1 VPAYTTSAPLTRDTT
16 IAPGKLR
23 ELPEV
28 PEEVCATVSVDRT
41 NPRVLVSCSA
51 DYISAAS
58 TELRNKFG
66 ANLAV
71 ERVGVDMLAIDKDG
85 LTVADVAKACRTVP
99 LIFPRHLT
107 VEQLQTSN
115 SETDYLAEVAVALA
129 RNMLT
134 SRELAI
140 QAWSSGTLQPGS
152 EPARVSRSLTSVLE
166 ENGYKVVR
174 AGTEAVLSCYITP
187 ARVILGFNRAE
198 YSLSDWPGGRV
209 RLARSPEQISRA
221 EFKLE
226 ELFKLYPVKLKSSQ
240 TCLDLGA
247 APGGWTRIIR
257 KMGPEVY
264 SVDPAT
270 LDSGLTADPG
280 VHYVQA
286 TAHEF
291 LRSTR
296 RMFDIVVNDMRMSAG
311 LSSQV
316 MLDAAQNLHPGGL
329 AILTLKIGRHNVLRL
344 ISKCMRLLNGKYELV
359 FIRHLHHN
367 RLEITVLMRR
377 R

>member
-1 VPAYTTSAPLTRDTT
+1 VSA
-16 IAPGKLR
+16 
-23 ELPEV
+23 
-28 PEEVCATVSVDRT
+28 DRAS
-41 NPRVLVSCSA
+41 PRVLVSCSA
-51 DYISAAS
+51 DYISVAA

-66 ANLAV
+66 ATLEV
-71 ERVGVDMLAIDKDG
+71 ERAGADMLAINKDG
-85 LTVADVAKACRTVP
+85 LTVADVAEACRTVP

-115 SETDYLAEVAVALA
+115 PESEYLAETAVALA
-129 RNMLT
+129 RDMLT

-140 QAWSSGTLQPGS
+140 QAWSSGTPQPGYG
-152 EPARVSRSLTSVLE
+152 PAEVSRGLTRALE

-174 AGTEAVLSCYITP
+174 ADAEAVLSCYITP
-187 ARVILGFNRAE
+187 TRVILGINRAE

-226 ELFKLYPVKLKSSQ
+226 ELFELYPVKLTGAQ

-264 SVDPAT
+264 AVDPAT
-270 LDSGLTADPG
+270 LDSRLTADPG
-280 VHYVQA
+280 VHYIQT
-286 TAHEF
+286 TAGEF
-291 LRSTR
+291 LRSNR
-296 RMFDIVVNDMRMSAG
+296 RMFDVVVNDMRMNAG
-311 LSSQV
+311 LSSQF
-316 MLDAAQNLHPGGL
+316 MLDAARNLCRDGL
-329 AILTLKIGRHNVLRL
+329 AILTLKIGRHNVLGL
-344 ISKCMRLLNGKYELV
+344 ISKCIRLLNSKYEPV